1 MHLSVALHG
10 STAQTMRT
18 IEKLLP
24 LLPAKGKIEVFVR
37 IGPHQSSHLSSSTN
51 HSTSFAK
58 SQSSKR
64 VTDPPM

>member
-1 MHLSVALHG
+1 
-10 STAQTMRT
+10 MRT